1 LIFIIKDILVIICN
15 MLCRPI
21 LPSLGGIATLT
32 LLDVSSNALTGSIPA
47 MLA

>member
-1 LIFIIKDILVIICN
+1 
-15 MLCRPI
+15 MLCGPI
-21 LPSLGGIATLT
+21 LPSLGGSGMAVLT